1 MSRYGSEET
10 PMKRLMLLGAV
21 GAAMVGLTG
30 CASTPATA
38 TSGYAYQTDF
48 AKMSAVE
55 DLARKRGVT
64 VIWLNAPQKMVPV
77 SLNSPRRPAT
87 TPES

>member
-1 MSRYGSEET
+1 
-10 PMKRLMLLGAV
+10 MKRLLLLGAV
-21 GAAMVGLTG
+21 GAAMVGLVG
-30 CASTPATA
+30 CASTSTT
-38 TSGYAYQTDF
+38 TSSYTYETDF

-77 SLNSPRRPAT
+77 SLNSPQRPAT
-87 TPES
+87 TPDS

>member
-1 MSRYGSEET
+1 
-10 PMKRLMLLGAV
+10 MKRLLLLGAAVV
-21 GAAMVGLTG
+21 GSMVGFVG
-30 CASTPATA
+30 CASTPAT
-38 TSGYAYQTDF
+38 TSGYTYETDF

-77 SLNSPRRPAT
+77 SLNSPQRPAT
-87 TPES
+87 TPDS

>member
-1 MSRYGSEET
+1 
-10 PMKRLMLLGAV
+10 MKRLLLL
-21 GAAMVGLTG
+21 GAAMVGSMVGLAG
-30 CASTPATA
+30 CASTSTTA
-38 TSGYAYQTDF
+38 SGYAYQTDF

-77 SLNSPRRPAT
+77 SLSSPQRPAT
-87 TPES
+87 TPDS

>member
-1 MSRYGSEET
+1 
-10 PMKRLMLLGAV
+10 MKRLLLLGGAV
-21 GAAMVGLTG
+21 AASMMGFGG
-30 CASTPATA
+30 CASTSTT
-38 TSGYAYQTDF
+38 TSGYAYETDF

-77 SLNSPRRPAT
+77 SLNSPQRPAT
-87 TPES
+87 TPDS

>member
-1 MSRYGSEET
+1 
-10 PMKRLMLLGAV
+10 MKRLMLLGAV
-21 GAAMVGLTG
+21 GAAMVGLGG
-30 CASTPATA
+30 CASTPAT
-38 TSGYAYQTDF
+38 TSGYTYETDF

-77 SLNSPRRPAT
+77 SLSSPQQPAA
-87 TPES
+87 TPDS

>member
-1 MSRYGSEET
+1 
-10 PMKRLMLLGAV
+10 MKRLLLLGAV
-21 GAAMVGLTG
+21 GAAMVGLVG
-30 CASTPATA
+30 CANTPAT
-38 TSGYAYQTDF
+38 TSGYAYETDF

-77 SLNSPRRPAT
+77 SLNSPQRPAT
-87 TPES
+87 TPDS